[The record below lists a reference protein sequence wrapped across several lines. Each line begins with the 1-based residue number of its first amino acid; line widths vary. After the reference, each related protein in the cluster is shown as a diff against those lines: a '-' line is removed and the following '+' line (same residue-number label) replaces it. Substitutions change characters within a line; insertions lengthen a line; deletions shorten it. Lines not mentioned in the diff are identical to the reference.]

1 MPNFGEASIL
11 GHVMKTRVGIVLL
24 ILICAGLVG
33 ALIWLQKQSGQQ
45 RTRDARSI
53 ESYSNQVVKT
63 SALYDQ
69 QRQYNAEIVDRVRK
83 QDEVLLGLTN
93 TVNSLSSNLEK
104 SQASLKATQEEVA
117 KRDTRIAA
125 LESQNHE
132 LDQRA
137 LDLSTAITNL
147 TVQIDDTRQKL
158 AASEGDKAF
167 LEKELS
173 RLMAEKAEL
182 ERQFNDLKVLRT
194 QVAKLKEELNISR
207 RLRWI
212 REGLFARASQ
222 KGAQQL
228 MQKAPLSTNRPPAR
242 PAYNLNVEVSSD
254 GSVKVIPPLTNN
266 PAASAE
272 TNSLSPAAADT
283 NAPPAQ

>member
-1 MPNFGEASIL
+1 M
-11 GHVMKTRVGIVLL
+11 GIILL

-33 ALIWLQKQSGQQ
+33 ALIWLQKKSVQQ
-45 RTRDARSI
+45 RTQDARSI
-53 ESYSNQVVKT
+53 ENYSNQVVKT
-63 SALYDQ
+63 SALYDE
-69 QRQYNAEIVDRVRK
+69 QRQYNSEIVDRLKK
-83 QDEVLLGLTN
+83 QEETLFGLTN

-104 SQASLKATQEEVA
+104 SQASLKATQEEVT
-117 KRDTRIAA
+117 KRDARITD
-125 LESQNHE
+125 LESRNHE

-167 LEKELS
+167 LEKELA

-194 QVAKLKEELNISR
+194 QVAKLKEELHISR

-212 REGLFARASQ
+212 REGLFARANE

-242 PAYNLNVEVSSD
+242 PAYDLNVEVSSD
-254 GSVKVIPPLTNN
+254 GSVRVIPPLTNN
-266 PAASAE
+266 PASSTVTNPPAPASAV
-272 TNSLSPAAADT
+272 TNSA
-283 NAPPAQ
+283 PAQ

>member
-1 MPNFGEASIL
+1 
-11 GHVMKTRVGIVLL
+11 MKTRMGIVLL

-33 ALIWLQKQSGQQ
+33 ALIWFQKQSAQQ
-45 RTRDARSI
+45 RTEDARRV

-63 SALYDQ
+63 SALYDY
-69 QRQYNAEIVDRVRK
+69 QRQVNSEIVDRLKK
-83 QDEVLLGLTN
+83 QDETLLSLTN
-93 TVNSLSSNLEK
+93 TVNNLTSNLEK
-104 SQASLKATQEEVA
+104 SQASLKATQGEVA
-117 KRDTRIAA
+117 KRDARITD

-137 LDLSTAITNL
+137 LDLNTAITNL
-147 TVQIDDTRQKL
+147 TVQIADTRQKL

-167 LEKELS
+167 LEKELA

-194 QVAKLKEELNISR
+194 QVAKLKKELNISR

-212 REGLFARASQ
+212 REGLFARASE
-222 KGAQQL
+222 KGAQRL
-228 MQKAPLSTNRPPAR
+228 MQKTPLSTNRPPAK
-242 PAYNLNVEVSSD
+242 PAYDLNVEISSD

-266 PAASAE
+266 PASSADTNSPAPAPAD
-272 TNSLSPAAADT
+272 TNSL
-283 NAPPAQ
+283 PAQ